1 MKPADLLIES
11 FCDRTELA
19 PYCHRQ
25 TSTAGTLLPQ
35 TDQTA
40 GTLLPSESES
50 WYLTTTRTEPTPFCC
65 RQLAPY
71 CHQNQTAGTS
81 LPQTDQTA
89 GTLLPRSESDSWH
102 LTAIQTDQK
111 AGILLL
117 SESDSWHLTA
127 KIRIRKLVP
136 YYHQDG
142 TDTVLLQTAGTLL
155 PSESESWHLTAI
167 QTDQKAG
174 ILLPFR

>member
-71 CHQNQTAGTS
+71 CHQNQTAGIS

-89 GTLLPRSESDSWH
+89 GTLLPSESDSWH
-102 LTAIQTDQK
+102 LTAI
-111 AGILLL
+111 
-117 SESDSWHLTA
+117 
-127 KIRIRKLVP
+127 RIRQLAPYCHRSRQLYCHRIATIDSTKQLEMADNSTFNQKLAP
-136 YYHQDG
+136 YCHRQAK
-142 TDTVLLQTAGTLL
+142 TSTLLLQT
-155 PSESESWHLTAI
+155 S
-167 QTDQKAG
+167 
-174 ILLPFR
+174 